1 MSTEQLRFTLSLDTS
16 GVDQSAAKATKSLRD
31 VEKAA
36 TQVGT
41 TTEKAGAKAGAGLGK
56 TATAASA
63 AEKATAKAG
72 TAAQKAGQEAAKA
85 GEDAAK
91 GWAKFS
97 EAAQSAD
104 WGKVTGGLAAVGVA
118 MALPVGAAVKGFATF
133 DQAMSGVASTG
144 DDARASIDQLREAAM
159 SAGADTAFSATE
171 AANAVEE
178 LARAGVSA
186 ADTLG
191 GGLAGSLDLAAAG
204 TIEVADAAGIA
215 STAMTQFKLSGKDIP
230 HVADLLAAGAG
241 KAMGGVDDL
250 GMALKQ
256 SGLVASQFGL
266 SIEETVG
273 GLSAFASAGLLGSDA
288 GTSLKTMLLAL
299 ANPSGEAAKLMQEL
313 GINAYDAQ
321 GQFVGLEGL
330 AGQLKAGM
338 DGLTDAQRQ
347 QALATIFGTD
357 AIRPASIL
365 YEQGAEGI
373 RTWTEAVDDAGYA
386 AETAATL
393 QDNLVGD
400 LEKLGG
406 SWSTLAITMGEAADG
421 PFRSAVQ
428 GLTGLLDAAAE
439 SPAAAQAVFGVA
451 AGLAGLALGAAAL
464 MKGVTFVSEFRDAS
478 AKLAATSPGYGKVA
492 SGLGKVAGA
501 AAGLATAATAVVI
514 LGELAENLRAVKAGA
529 DVAEAS
535 VTRLIAGTGDLDA
548 VFKRADGTGIWESM
562 GFSIDSVASA
572 MDHLV
577 EVSGTPLEGWAKSA
591 QSAREQF
598 GLLDQELSNLTMGQS
613 TDVFAGIAEEAADA
627 GMGVEDLITLFPTY
641 AAQVQQLAAANG
653 LGELSAADLAAA
665 MSGTYEPLAA
675 AQQAMGGTTTAAA
688 AQEGAYDAAAASAE
702 ELAAAQKE
710 AADAARDALDA
721 YKAELDAIQSLNDAQ
736 TGAANT
742 QLAAERAADSYR
754 DKLDKISETLKENG
768 NSFDETSEKGRANRE
783 ALRDL
788 ASSAR
793 STTDAMLANGDS
805 VDTLNAKM
813 AQQRRDFIET
823 ATAAGI
829 PKKAAKDLADSYG
842 LIPNYVD
849 TTVAV
854 KGAKLSQ
861 KEAEE
866 LNEALE
872 GLPDDVK
879 TDIITIANLGGI
891 AAARSA
897 LATLPTSKTV
907 TVNTNYTTSGSVS
920 NLKPKADGGILEYH
934 FAAGG
939 ALSRVGD
946 IRNAHKPEIV
956 PAGTNRLFA
965 EDETGGEAY
974 IPLAND
980 WRRGRAE
987 NILATVADR
996 FGLALVKDVTAFA
1009 SGGVAA
1015 FATGGVTMP
1024 DKALSSVLA
1033 GLQIGAFP
1041 VAAITAYTA
1050 ALTKAHKATVQ
1061 AAAAEK
1067 DKTNALAKATAAT
1080 ALASKAVKAA
1090 DRDLDKAK
1098 TGTKA
1103 YREAEKDLKKAS
1115 AAVDPSSRLGKDRT
1129 ALRDLQRKSTS
1140 GMSKSQKKARKTK
1153 IDALQKKVDR
1163 AEDKRNL
1170 RIAEA
1175 RDKLDWHAEKR
1186 DKAITA
1192 AEKKLELAKGAEA
1205 KAKEKETKAKDKEAA
1220 ASQKLTDKKAKE
1232 QKAADDLTAAHQRLA
1247 DTARQ
1252 ASDAFVSKWMGTGT
1266 DLAGSIE
1273 SMTEGITAGS
1283 AFADQIEQLREMKLS
1298 EDYIQQVIIPQGE
1311 IWGGDLAAEI
1321 IEGGKPTV
1329 AVLNDLTKK
1338 LDKVG
1343 DRLGM
1348 TTAVGV
1354 KKYATGG
1361 LETHEAM
1368 IGTGVTRV
1376 WDEPE
1381 TGGEAYIP
1389 LAESKRRRSLAIWA
1403 ETGRRLGVAQPV
1415 RRFADGAVVP
1425 PTATFARTPETQ
1437 TITYVTNIHQVELP
1451 GVKTLHEMDGVAREM
1466 ALKIHRSGARRG

>member
-16 GVDQSAAKATKSLRD
+16 GVDQGAAKASKSLRD

-36 TQVGT
+36 SHVGT
-41 TTEKAGAKAGAGLGK
+41 TTAKAGAEASTGLGK
-56 TATAASA
+56 TATAAGT
-63 AEKATAKAG
+63 AEKSVTKAG
-72 TAAQKAGQEAAKA
+72 AAASKAGKEAAKG
-85 GEDAAK
+85 GEEAAK

-118 MALPVGAAVKGFATF
+118 MALPVGAAVKEFATF

-273 GLSAFASAGLLGSDA
+273 GLAAFASAGLLGSDA

-299 ANPSGEAAKLMQEL
+299 ANPTGKSKQLLDEL
-313 GINAYDAQ
+313 GISAYDAQ

-338 DGLTDAQRQ
+338 EGLTDAQRQ

-421 PFRSAVQ
+421 PLRSAVQ

-439 SPAAAQAVFGVA
+439 SPAAAQAIFGVT
-451 AGLAGLALGAAAL
+451 AGLAGLTLGAAAL
-464 MKGVTFVSEFRDAS
+464 MKGVTFVAEFRDAS

-598 GLLDQELSNLTMGQS
+598 GLLDQELSKLTMGQS
-613 TDVFAGIAEEAADA
+613 TDVFAGIAEKATAA
-627 GMGVEDLITLFPTY
+627 GMGVEDLITLFPDY
-641 AAQVQQLAAANG
+641 AAQVQQLAAVNG

-665 MSGTYEPLAA
+665 MAGTYEPLMA
-675 AQQAMGGTTTAAA
+675 AQQAMGDTTTAAA

-710 AADAARDALDA
+710 TADAARAAVDAFT
-721 YKAELDAIQSLNDAQ
+721 AELDAIQSLNDAQ

-805 VDTLNAKM
+805 VDTVNAKM
-813 AQQRRDFIET
+813 ATQRAEFIKV

-861 KEAEE
+861 QEADE

-879 TDIITIANLGGI
+879 TDIITLANTHGVEV
-891 AAARSA
+891 AKEA
-897 LATLPTSKTV
+897 LASVKDKTV
-907 TVNTNYTTSGSVS
+907 TVRINTVGGGMTRHQAVAT
-920 NLKPKADGGILEYH
+920 GGILEYY
-934 FAAGG
+934 AAGG
-939 ALSRVGD
+939 FSSAGD
-946 IRNAHKPEIV
+946 YANAHQPTIL

-965 EDETGGEAY
+965 EPETGGEAY

-1067 DKTNALAKATAAT
+1067 DKANALAKATAAT
-1080 ALASKAVKAA
+1080 TLASRAVKAA

-1115 AAVDPSSRLGKDRT
+1115 AAVDPRSQLGKNRT

-1140 GMSKSQKKARKTK
+1140 GMSKSQKKARKTR

-1186 DKAITA
+1186 DKAIAA

-1232 QKAADDLTAAHQRLA
+1232 QEAADDLAAAHQRLA

-1321 IEGGKPTV
+1321 IKGGKPTV
-1329 AVLNDLTKK
+1329 AVLNDLAKK

-1361 LETHEAM
+1361 LEDHEAM

-1437 TITYVTNIHQVELP
+1437 TITYVTHIHQVELP

-1466 ALKIHRSGARRG
+1466 AIKIHRSGARRG